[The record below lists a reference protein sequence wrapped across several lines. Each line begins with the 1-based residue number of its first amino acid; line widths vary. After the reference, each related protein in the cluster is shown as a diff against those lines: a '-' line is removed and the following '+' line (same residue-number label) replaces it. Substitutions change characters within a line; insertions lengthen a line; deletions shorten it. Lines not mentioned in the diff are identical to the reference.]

1 MSWTDRIAVEEI
13 VKLRDELSIKTF
25 VETGT
30 FRGINAEL
38 YAHYFDEVVTC
49 EVERKHFIEAA
60 SRLDRY
66 RNVKLYLSP
75 SAPFLCAFKD
85 KYSSRNR
92 EDTVFL
98 YLDAHFY
105 DPKGKN
111 KWVVTEELRAL
122 ESFPNCVIAIHDFNC
137 EGLGHLFYGGEHL
150 GWNVVGEHITRIN
163 PDFFYYTNTREWCDI
178 YNEETIK
185 ELPITIDEYIID
197 GIRYANTSDEKRY
210 RGILYATPR
219 KLDLNKFRLKE
230 FQGEKEN
237 GVKKKR

>member
-13 VKLRDELSIKTF
+13 VKLRDEFDIKTF
-25 VETGT
+25 VETGA

-49 EVERKHFIEAA
+49 EVEHKYFIEAA

-92 EDTVFL
+92 EDTVFF

-137 EGLGHLFYGGEHL
+137 EGLGHLCYGGEHL
-150 GWNVVGEHITRIN
+150 NFDVVKRFFRNIN
-163 PDFFYYTNTREWCDI
+163 PDFHFYTNTRQWCDI
-178 YNEETIK
+178 VNEDNVK
-185 ELPITIDEYIID
+185 DLPVAIDEGLMD
-197 GIRYANTSDEKRY
+197 AVRFVNSSDEKRY
-210 RGILYATPR
+210 RGILYAIP
-219 KLDLNKFRLKE
+219 KVVNSHKFRLKTWT
-230 FQGEKEN
+230 
-237 GVKKKR
+237 